1 MRKAHLWPEEAVE
14 ANGST
19 TLSVTIESHDGS
31 RTRLWYRVPCEYASL
46 IPANCDSFV
55 VATVM
60 LAMSQVIGCR
70 RSWRSFTIAVTEFT
84 GVSSGLGSAGIR
96 ESIKKLRFKLR
107 LSVNNL
113 CYR

>member
-60 LAMSQVIGCR
+60 LAMSQASDFAVHGEFHHRCYGIY
-70 RSWRSFTIAVTEFT
+70 RSFKRL
-84 GVSSGLGSAGIR
+84 GLAGIR
-96 ESIKKLRFKLR
+96 ESIKKLTL
-107 LSVNNL
+107 
-113 CYR
+113 